1 MRLKKNVLRLLSCV
15 AVMAA
20 MVMLLLTGCD
30 GGGEAPSSP
39 AESNG
44 TAGSNASS
52 SSAASSESSSSS
64 GSSSSTNTANKA
76 TKLLLYTTGTI
87 DADYVDDMEGYVT
100 HYRCA
105 VRGDDIYSVNYQDSG
120 EAYITVLKKGDDY
133 YMIEGNCAT
142 KTTESMV
149 KTYLNSA
156 KTGCNFPT
164 AAEIATMTTGTYE
177 VNGKEYYAE
186 IQKKNVYGNQ
196 VRYIYCFDGNVL
208 KYRVVEGLYYTTDMK
223 PIKNIITYNS
233 ISTKVN
239 ENLFDLSKYSILEN

>member
-1 MRLKKNVLRLLSCV
+1 M
-15 AVMAA
+15 
-20 MVMLLLTGCD
+20 D
-30 GGGEAPSSP
+30 
-39 AESNG
+39 
-44 TAGSNASS
+44 
-52 SSAASSESSSSS
+52 
-64 GSSSSTNTANKA
+64 
-76 TKLLLYTTGTI
+76 
-87 DADYVDDMEGYVT
+87 GYVT

-105 VRGDDIYSVNYQDSG
+105 VRGDDIYSVNYQNSG

-142 KTTESMV
+142 KTTESMI

-223 PIKNIITYNS
+223 PVKNIITYNS

-239 ENLFDLSKYSILEN
+239 EDLFDLSKYSILEN

>member
-1 MRLKKNVLRLLSCV
+1 MNKTKIGIFLSLMLVLGFCSSCK
-15 AVMAA
+15 
-20 MVMLLLTGCD
+20 
-30 GGGEAPSSP
+30 EQK
-39 AESNG
+39 SN
-44 TAGSNASS
+44 N
-52 SSAASSESSSSS
+52 
-64 GSSSSTNTANKA
+64 
-76 TKLLLYTTGTI
+76 KLLLNE
-87 DADYVDDMEGYVT
+87 VLVNNE
-100 HYRCA
+100 
-105 VRGDDIYSVNYQDSG
+105 SNYQDSG

>member
-76 TKLLLYTTGTI
+76 TKLLLYTT
-87 DADYVDDMEGYVT
+87 
-100 HYRCA
+100 YR
-105 VRGDDIYSVNYQDSG
+105 NSG
-120 EAYITVLKKGDDY
+120 EACITVLKKGDDY

>member
-1 MRLKKNVLRLLSCV
+1 M
-15 AVMAA
+15 
-20 MVMLLLTGCD
+20 D
-30 GGGEAPSSP
+30 
-39 AESNG
+39 
-44 TAGSNASS
+44 
-52 SSAASSESSSSS
+52 
-64 GSSSSTNTANKA
+64 
-76 TKLLLYTTGTI
+76 
-87 DADYVDDMEGYVT
+87 GYVT

-120 EAYITVLKKGDDY
+120 EAYITGLKKGDDY

>member
-39 AESNG
+39 AESNS

-87 DADYVDDMEGYVT
+87 DADYVDDMDGYVT

-120 EAYITVLKKGDDY
+120 EVYITVLKKGDDY
-133 YMIEGNCAT
+133 YMIEGNC
-142 KTTESMV
+142 
-149 KTYLNSA
+149 
-156 KTGCNFPT
+156 
-164 AAEIATMTTGTYE
+164 ATMTTGTYE

-223 PIKNIITYNS
+223 PVKNIITYNS

-239 ENLFDLSKYSILEN
+239 EDLFDLSKYSILEN

>member
-1 MRLKKNVLRLLSCV
+1 LGGTLCKIGSPLLSF
-15 AVMAA
+15 
-20 MVMLLLTGCD
+20 LLCSLCT
-30 GGGEAPSSP
+30 P
-39 AESNG
+39 
-44 TAGSNASS
+44 
-52 SSAASSESSSSS
+52 
-64 GSSSSTNTANKA
+64 
-76 TKLLLYTTGTI
+76 L
-87 DADYVDDMEGYVT
+87 
-100 HYRCA
+100 
-105 VRGDDIYSVNYQDSG
+105 Q
-120 EAYITVLKKGDDY
+120 
-133 YMIEGNCAT
+133 
-142 KTTESMV
+142 SMV

>member
-1 MRLKKNVLRLLSCV
+1 MRLKKNVLQLLSCV

-39 AESNG
+39 AESNS

-52 SSAASSESSSSS
+52 SSASSESSSSS

-87 DADYVDDMEGYVT
+87 DADYMDDMDGYVT

-105 VRGDDIYSVNYQDSG
+105 VRGDDIYSVDYQNSG

-142 KTTESMV
+142 KTTESIV

-156 KTGCNFPT
+156 KAGCNFPT

-196 VRYIYCFDGNVL
+196 VRFDGNVL
-208 KYRVVEGLYYTTDMK
+208 KYRVVEGLYYTTNMK
-223 PIKNIITYNS
+223 PVKNIITYNS

-239 ENLFDLSKYSILEN
+239 ENLFDLSKYSIIEN